1 MNKKSLKIILA
12 VTIAVVILIAAV
24 ILFFVVNG
32 TSNQPVT
39 ETSTEKVT
47 QTDETKDSLNYS
59 EPELRKMIDKVAKER
74 FGNDAFV
81 IFLSSEGPTEVE
93 IHGIKRTV
101 YIYAADSVAEFEKNG
116 KIRGLYHV
124 DADTGEIFD
133 NGSGTME
140 KINIGE

>member
-1 MNKKSLKIILA
+1 MNKKSLKIILTVA
-12 VTIAVVILIAAV
+12 VAVVIIAGVVIFFAV
-24 ILFFVVNG
+24 NNTTV
-32 TSNQPVT
+32 QPAT
-39 ETSTEKVT
+39 ETSAEKVT
-47 QTDETKDSLNYS
+47 QTDETKDGLNYS

-93 IHGIKRTV
+93 IHGTKRTV

-140 KINIGE
+140 KISIGE